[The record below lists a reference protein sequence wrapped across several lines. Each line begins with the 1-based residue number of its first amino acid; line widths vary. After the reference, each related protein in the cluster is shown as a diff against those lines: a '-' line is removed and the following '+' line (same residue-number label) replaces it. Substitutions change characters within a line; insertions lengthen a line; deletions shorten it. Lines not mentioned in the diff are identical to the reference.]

1 MTSTDVRPGRR
12 FRKSEHPEG
21 LIREAPCRVWTTPG
35 SPWEAADLCGMA
47 YRKMLNMVRR
57 GGLPAEKPRKEWR
70 VRRTEVEA
78 FIERSR
84 VKPGEV
90 KAAPGRP

>member
-1 MTSTDVRPGRR
+1 
-12 FRKSEHPEG
+12 
-21 LIREAPCRVWTTPG
+21 
-35 SPWEAADLCGMA
+35 MA